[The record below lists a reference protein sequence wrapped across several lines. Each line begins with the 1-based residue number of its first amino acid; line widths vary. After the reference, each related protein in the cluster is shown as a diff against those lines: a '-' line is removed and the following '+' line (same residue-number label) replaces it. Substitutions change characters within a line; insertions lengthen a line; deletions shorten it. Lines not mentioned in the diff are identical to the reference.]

1 MSLKKVTQVKRDKGF
16 KIWDLIIYGTVVLL
30 AAVLFIVVF
39 ATRNTDPLSG
49 VRISVRDGVFSE
61 YKVVFEYDFAGEPK
75 IYNTDNATVE
85 TEEKDGV
92 LKVTVK
98 TGDNG
103 FNVIEIDKKART
115 ATVTDANCK
124 SRRCVYT
131 PTIKDNSRDIHCDT
145 HGLKVE
151 PFIFDFD
158 NPVQPI

>member
-1 MSLKKVTQVKRDKGF
+1 MSLKKVAEVKKDRGF
-16 KIWDLIIYGTVVLL
+16 KIWDLTIYGTVLLL
-30 AAVLFIVVF
+30 AAALFIAVF

-61 YKVVFEYDFAGEPK
+61 YKVVFEYGFGGEPN
-75 IYNTDNATVE
+75 ILDTEAVE
-85 TEEKDGV
+85 TEDKDGI

-98 TGDNG
+98 TGAHGYNI
-103 FNVIEIDKKART
+103 IEIDKKART

-131 PTIKDNSRDIHCDT
+131 PAITDNNRDIHGDT

-151 PFIFDFD
+151 PFSFNID